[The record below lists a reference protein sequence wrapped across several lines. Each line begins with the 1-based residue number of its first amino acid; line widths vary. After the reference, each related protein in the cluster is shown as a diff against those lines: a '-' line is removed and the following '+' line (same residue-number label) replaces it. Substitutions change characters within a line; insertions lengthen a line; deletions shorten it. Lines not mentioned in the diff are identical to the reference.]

1 MDGVPGDDLRGGP
14 NSAARVEARG
24 ARESPPRMTDVLA
37 ADDTRRRNTKKVTPQ
52 GRDMDDTPTAMRT
65 DSVAASNEPLLM
77 PAALIAE

>member
-1 MDGVPGDDLRGGP
+1 
-14 NSAARVEARG
+14 
-24 ARESPPRMTDVLA
+24 MTDVLA